1 MINCFFFKFEY
12 QKVNC
17 KFKDLTPLMLAS
29 HGGHMDIAKLLL
41 VSGANINTTTDENNT
56 ALLIA
61 AAA

>member
-1 MINCFFFKFEY
+1 
-12 QKVNC
+12 
-17 KFKDLTPLMLAS
+17 MLAS